1 MTEDQYKADYEI
13 LQYNLRA
20 ALVTFERNLQR
31 YIDDVVELKKQYLKY
46 NNELPATLM
55 KEE

>member
-1 MTEDQYKADYEI
+1 VTEDQYKADYEI